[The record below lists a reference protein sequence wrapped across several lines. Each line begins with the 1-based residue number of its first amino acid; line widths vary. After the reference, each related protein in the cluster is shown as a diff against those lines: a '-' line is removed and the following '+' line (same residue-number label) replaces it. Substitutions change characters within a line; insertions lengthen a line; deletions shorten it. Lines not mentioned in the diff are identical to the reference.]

1 MIDLAGQGGHDP
13 DQEGA
18 AGCCE
23 AVQRLQQH
31 TNRLQPSQAQ
41 EAQASFSLKINVKVT
56 EKSYS
61 AFLR

>member
-1 MIDLAGQGGHDP
+1 MVAGQGGYDP

-31 TNRLQPSQAQ
+31 ENSLQPRQAQ
-41 EAQASFSLKINVKVT
+41 EAQASFPLIKVKVK
-56 EKSYS
+56 EKSYL
-61 AFLR
+61 AFLCSK